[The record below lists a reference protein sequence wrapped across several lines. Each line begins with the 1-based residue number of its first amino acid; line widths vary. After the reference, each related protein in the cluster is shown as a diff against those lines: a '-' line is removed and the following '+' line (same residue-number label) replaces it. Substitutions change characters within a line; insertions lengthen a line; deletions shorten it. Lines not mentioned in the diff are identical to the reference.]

1 MLLLIKKG
9 RMVHGCGGSIASLQ
23 KCNQNISAN
32 FRSRKSISYFK
43 ILITQRTCIT
53 YNENIVSFNV
63 IKIPV
68 ILPLDT
74 GVFSSN
80 MQEAI

>member
-1 MLLLIKKG
+1 
-9 RMVHGCGGSIASLQ
+9 
-23 KCNQNISAN
+23 
-32 FRSRKSISYFK
+32 
-43 ILITQRTCIT
+43 
-53 YNENIVSFNV
+53 V

-80 MQEAI
+80 MQEAIWIALRLEAVPDHTPLTCYLL